1 MHGIFWRLDVRLSRP
16 ARDDLQQVYLTGV
29 DLFGSRQADVYI
41 DGLLAAL
48 DVIAD
53 FPRAGLARPE
63 FGPTSRSMT
72 YKSHVVLYRLDG
84 DDVFVRRIRHGLE
97 DWQWASPDVEE
108 RS

>member
-1 MHGIFWRLDVRLSRP
+1 MLRLSRP
-16 ARDDLQQVYLTGV
+16 AREDLQQVYLTGL
-29 DLFGSRQADVYI
+29 DLFGPTQADIYI

-48 DVIAD
+48 DLIAD
-53 FPRAGLARPE
+53 FPRASVARPE
-63 FGPTSRSMT
+63 FGPTSRSLT

-97 DWQWASPDVEE
+97 DWQSVSPDAEE